1 MKKIK
6 LLKNIVLLGFVCMC
20 GLFTL
25 NSKTAIGGDNKNEMI
40 LFYSPTCPHCHHALE
55 FLDKEVA
62 PKYKNLIITK
72 HNAST
77 KVGAN
82 YYFHYA
88 KKLNIANAGAVP
100 LAIFG
105 DKYELGF
112 DEKETSKKYIQHIE
126 EMLKSSEKEMKD

>member
-1 MKKIK
+1 MVK
-6 LLKNIVLLGFVCMC
+6 LLKFKFVKNVLLLGIIFLSGV
-20 GLFTL
+20 FTL
-25 NSKTAIGGDNKNEMI
+25 NSKNAVGGENKAEII

-55 FLDKEVA
+55 FLDKEIV
-62 PKYKNLIITK
+62 PKYPDLTITK
-72 HNAST
+72 YNAST

-88 KKLNIANAGAVP
+88 KKLGMDNAGAVP

-112 DEKETSKKYIQHIE
+112 DEKTTGKKYIQYIE
-126 EMLKSSEKEMKD
+126 GMLNPSLK

>member
-1 MKKIK
+1 MGKFK
-6 LLKNIVLLGFVCMC
+6 LLKNLFVLGFIVLC
-20 GLFTL
+20 GVFTL
-25 NSKTAIGGDNKNEMI
+25 DSKTAVGGENKVEMI

-55 FLDKEVA
+55 FLDKNIV
-62 PKYKNLIITK
+62 PKYKDLTITK
-72 HNAST
+72 YNAST

-88 KKLNIANAGAVP
+88 KKLGIDEVGPVP

-112 DEKETSKKYIQHIE
+112 DEKTTGSKYIEYIE
-126 EMLKSSEKEMKD
+126 EMLKSNK